1 MSVTSGTSVPG
12 FPAVC
17 RRTAGATA
25 GGVVVLAVLAVSA
38 TGCKTGTAMSA
49 PSWLSFKGGSAKDS
63 DKLASAPKFDG
74 DTRKPSETAKAY
86 PTTSTPNGYVINGGD
101 AATPGAVQ
109 PPQSA
114 GQQPVVYGQSPPPA
128 VAAAAPP
135 AATAGSPGEQVGPP
149 GRVAAQVGPYAALA
163 GDQIPPAG
171 QPLPN
176 IGPVASTPSAFA
188 APAAAGSPGDR
199 FAGRPGESSLPGA
212 AYGATAQAPVGEQP
226 APRVADARGVPDARG
241 SEPAAFAGAGAEAV
255 GSRYS
260 TAGASR
266 FSGGTPEASYPAA
279 AAPGG
284 FGRPPEPFPTAP
296 AGQVAPASSPVSPAT
311 PALLPSSAPAAGQPG
326 GSPPGQPMRRPDPGY
341 RPFNTSS
348 YRPAQQ
354 LLADELPGPTPVR
367 AASYEEAAPPV
378 R

>member
-1 MSVTSGTSVPG
+1 MSVTSGSIG
-12 FPAVC
+12 HGLPAEC
-17 RRTAGATA
+17 RRTAGCTA
-25 GGVVVLAVLAVSA
+25 GGMFVLALLAVA
-38 TGCKTGTAMSA
+38 VTGCKTGTAMSA
-49 PSWLSFKGGSAKDS
+49 PSWLSFKGGSTKDA

-86 PTTSTPNGYVINGGD
+86 PTTSTPNGYAINGD
-101 AATPGAVQ
+101 AATSGGGQPQQPAV
-109 PPQSA
+109 
-114 GQQPVVYGQSPPPA
+114 QQPVVYGQSPPPA
-128 VAAAAPP
+128 VAVAAAAPT
-135 AATAGSPGEQVGPP
+135 AAMAAAPGEPVAAP

-176 IGPVASTPSAFA
+176 IGPVSSTPSAFA
-188 APAAAGSPGDR
+188 GPAAGGSPGER
-199 FAGRPGESSLPGA
+199 FAGRPGESSLPGT
-212 AYGATAQAPVGEQP
+212 AYGATPQAPVGEQP
-226 APRVADARGVPDARG
+226 APRMADARGVPDARG

-260 TAGASR
+260 TAGGSR

-279 AAPGG
+279 APGG
-284 FGRPPEPFPTAP
+284 FGRPSEPLTAAPSGEVGPAPGPGNPT
-296 AGQVAPASSPVSPAT
+296 T
-311 PALLPSSAPAAGQPG
+311 PALLPASGPAAGQPAG
-326 GSPPGQPMRRPDPGY
+326 PPTGQPMRRPDPGY

-348 YRPAQQ
+348 YRPAKQ

-367 AASYEEAAPPV
+367 AASFEEAAPPV